1 MTFSGRHQ
9 RAGWPTQRRDFSH
22 GHRDLPWQVQN
33 SLKSVSE
40 TSTVGRSAAFRLSRL
55 PLSRRC
61 PRLRQQRGREGGGR
75 ACRAA
80 SSCVLCF
87 SSDAH
92 RLPWPGLHN
101 LLFRRASRPCQLGA
115 ATRSALASGYLL
127 VYAKMLPA
135 PESATRT
142 YCRRLA
148 PGCSRPACSGQTG
161 TGPVSCQ
168 QAVALVAQGERGK
181 VLFRGVVE

>member
-22 GHRDLPWQVQN
+22 RASGSAMAGSKLSQKRLRNEYCRSVRSISSLEAP
-33 SLKSVSE
+33 SLKE
-40 TSTVGRSAAFRLSRL
+40 MPPPPPAE
-55 PLSRRC
+55 
-61 PRLRQQRGREGGGR
+61 RQGGR

-92 RLPWPGLHN
+92 RLPWPGLHK